1 MFSFLDTWVS
11 SKAVSSYNDFII
23 IQQPAQED
31 ENWDDSMEYD
41 FSDGRLWINRQ
52 FYYNFCDLF
61 GMDIPQAGE
70 VIQKW
75 FEDRYKVE
83 VKFRA

>member
-11 SKAVSSYNDFII
+11 SKAVSTYTDFIL
-23 IQQPAQED
+23 IQQPAQGD

-41 FSDGRLWINRQ
+41 FSDGRLWINRE

-61 GMDIPQAGE
+61 AMDIPQAGDI
-70 VIQKW
+70 IQKW
-75 FEDRYKVE
+75 FESRYNVE